1 MDIRDD
7 DSITDGV
14 DEKYLRELEE
24 ENYQQT
30 QAELHAEYDRTIDDI
45 KLIERALAD
54 ALCRRD
60 EIQKQLRPW

>member
-1 MDIRDD
+1 MNISDD
-7 DSITDGV
+7 DSVTEGV
-14 DEKYLRELEE
+14 DKILRDMEE
-24 ENYQQT
+24 ENYQLT